1 MPQFNEIICSPGR
14 LAVIATL
21 IPGDQISFTAL
32 KRATGLADGNLHVQ
46 TRKLAVAGYID
57 IVKVSRGRRTITIF
71 KVTELGIEQYKL
83 HVKKLLSILD
93 SESGTILPILAG
105 DRQDDSQVWS

>member
-14 LAVIATL
+14 LAIIATL
-21 IPGDQISFTAL
+21 IPGDHISFTAL

-46 TRKLAVAGYID
+46 TRKLADAGYID
-57 IVKVSRGRRTITIF
+57 IVKSIRGRRTITIF

-93 SESGTILPILAG
+93 SGEVLILPVLAG
-105 DRQDDSQVWS
+105 ERQDDSQVWS